1 MDTKKSYKNV
11 KKRLAFCHGI
21 CQHRDSLNE
30 RTLKGYYNMN
40 RTNLALVVSAF
51 LVIPA
56 FSQLRAQNAP
66 TAAITGSASFF
77 GTASASGPSGGGLT
91 SITFGSN
98 WSFVTGL
105 GLYSGI
111 PSGTPVAFNNFS
123 FTGDGTGAV
132 LTAPVLPLWSF
143 TSSGNNYSFN
153 LQSLTNGHTESGA
166 MAFTGM
172 GTLFA
177 TGFDPT
183 PASFSMSGTGTNFV
197 YELSFVTNTAVP
209 EPSSIAL
216 AGFGLALCG
225 AVSYFRRRRV

>member
-1 MDTKKSYKNV
+1 MNRV
-11 KKRLAFCHGI
+11 NLAFFSC
-21 CQHRDSLNE
+21 
-30 RTLKGYYNMN
+30 
-40 RTNLALVVSAF
+40 AL
-51 LVIPA
+51 LVISA
-56 FSQLRAQNAP
+56 FSQVRADAP
-66 TAAITGSASFF
+66 TSAITGSASFF
-77 GTASASGPSGGGLT
+77 GSASASGPSGGGLT

-98 WSFVTGL
+98 WSFLTGTGL
-105 GLYSGI
+105 YMGI
-111 PSGTPVAFNNFS
+111 PQTPAAFNNFS

-132 LTAPVLPLWSF
+132 LTAPALPLWSF
-143 TSSGNNYSFN
+143 SYLGNNYSFN

-183 PASFSMSGTGTNFV
+183 PASFSMSGTGTNFS
-197 YELSFVTNTAVP
+197 YQLSFVTNTAVP

>member
-1 MDTKKSYKNV
+1 
-11 KKRLAFCHGI
+11 
-21 CQHRDSLNE
+21 
-30 RTLKGYYNMN
+30 MN

-56 FSQLRAQNAP
+56 FSQLRAENAP

-77 GTASASGPSGGGLT
+77 GSASASGPSGGGLT
-91 SITFGSN
+91 SIAFGAN
-98 WSFVTGL
+98 WSFVTGI
-105 GLYSGI
+105 GPVYSGI
-111 PSGTPVAFNNFS
+111 AAGTPAAFNNFS

-132 LTAPVLPLWSF
+132 LTAPALPLWSF
-143 TSSGNNYSFN
+143 SYLGNNYSFN

-177 TGFDPT
+177 TGYDPT
-183 PASFSMSGTGTNFV
+183 PASFSMSGTGTNFS
-197 YELSFVTNTAVP
+197 YQLSFVTNTAVP